1 MESWVWLA
9 LIALAL
15 VAGMLAAWLV
25 LQRRRS
31 AYLRERFGP
40 EYERAVQQIG
50 DRRRA
55 ETELERREKRVEQL
69 QIRPLPLSEAQRFA
83 DAWRKVQ
90 ARFVDDPSGAVAD
103 ADRLVAE
110 VMQARGY
117 PVGEFEQR
125 AADISV
131 GHPDVVEHYR
141 AAHRIALTN
150 ERGQATTED
159 LRQAMVHYRALFGH
173 LLETEG
179 IVESGRKA

>member
-1 MESWVWLA
+1 MESWAWLA

-15 VAGMLAAWLV
+15 VAGLLAAWLV

-131 GHPDVVEHYR
+131 GHSDVVEHYR
-141 AAHRIALTN
+141 AAHRIALAN

>member
-1 MESWVWLA
+1 MESWAWLA

-15 VAGMLAAWLV
+15 VVGMLAAWLV

-55 ETELERREKRVEQL
+55 ETELEQREKRVEQL

-83 DAWRKVQ
+83 DAWRQVQ

-117 PVGEFEQR
+117 PVGDFEQR

-131 GHPDVVEHYR
+131 DHPDVVEHYR
-141 AAHRIALTN
+141 VAHRIALAN

>member
-15 VAGMLAAWLV
+15 LVGMLAAWLV

-31 AYLRERFGP
+31 TYLRERFGP

-55 ETELERREKRVEQL
+55 ETELEQREKRVEQL
-69 QIRPLPLSEAQRFA
+69 QIRPLPLSEARRFA
-83 DAWRKVQ
+83 
-90 ARFVDDPSGAVAD
+90 DDPSGAVAD
-103 ADRLVAE
+103 ADRLVAG

-117 PVGEFEQR
+117 PVGDFEQR

-131 GHPDVVEHYR
+131 DHPDVVEHYR
-141 AAHRIALTN
+141 AAHRIALAS
-150 ERGQATTED
+150 ERGLATTED

-173 LLETEG
+173 LLETED